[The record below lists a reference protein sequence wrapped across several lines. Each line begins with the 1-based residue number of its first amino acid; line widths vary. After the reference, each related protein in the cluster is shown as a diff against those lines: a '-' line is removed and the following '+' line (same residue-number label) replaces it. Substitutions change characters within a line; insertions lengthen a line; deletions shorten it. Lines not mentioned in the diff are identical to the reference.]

1 MLLCEKLVANTVNG
15 WQQYVR
21 STLGSLSSLVRTY
34 LIINLHFLL
43 VYCCLRWP
51 FHFIVSFFWWFLS
64 VFFRTCQN
72 ASSNTKKS
80 SLFYKK
86 KKQNRNQRMICSH
99 YFLGV
104 NFMLT
109 LIDWP
114 KDSKVNNNDKYRTN
128 TEKNMRNKTLFSR
141 YFGIVFM
148 DNSDWHFS
156 IFVFFFSSY
165 SFFTAPFTL
174 FRFRRNDDAN

>member
-1 MLLCEKLVANTVNG
+1 MLRA
-15 WQQYVR
+15 
-21 STLGSLSSLVRTY
+21 TLK
-34 LIINLHFLL
+34 NLLYF
-43 VYCCLRWP
+43 
-51 FHFIVSFFWWFLS
+51 
-64 VFFRTCQN
+64 T
-72 ASSNTKKS
+72 
-80 SLFYKK
+80 KK

-156 IFVFFFSSY
+156 IFVFFFFFLFIFYRSIHSVSLQAKWRCELIWTQREKSHSRSMRRRKKKLFLDRMRDPRFIFIL
-165 SFFTAPFTL
+165 SFVSKNGRKMTSMLTEE
-174 FRFRRNDDAN
+174 RT